1 MNKDEQLSRL
11 LRLKRHESPGQDYFA
26 GFLHDFH
33 AHQRLHPAPQGSFAR
48 TCDWLTRASQSLRR
62 PALAWTALGAAA
74 TAALV
79 LQLRPTANPS
89 GLAAAP
95 ADPAPAASWQSRQTP
110 LPAAQT
116 LPGSSSPR
124 LAPPAPGTRRTSD
137 QPQDLRRVI
146 GSPTP
151 SASAMPADPAQ
162 PAPQPAAPR

>member
-11 LRLKRHESPGQDYFA
+11 LRLKQHESPGQDYFA

-33 AHQRLHPAPQGSFAR
+33 AYQRLHPAPQGLLAR
-48 TCDWLTRASQSLRR
+48 SRDWLADARHSLCR
-62 PALAWTALGAAA
+62 PALAWSALGAAA

-79 LQLRPTANPS
+79 LLLRPPANPS

-95 ADPAPAASWQSRQTP
+95 AAPAPTAAWQSRQTP

-116 LPGSSSPR
+116 LPVSDSPR
-124 LAPPAPGTRRTSD
+124 LAPPAPGKRRTSD

-146 GSPTP
+146 GPATP
-151 SASAMPADPAQ
+151 SAT
-162 PAPQPAAPR
+162 PR